1 VYRRLR
7 RANIPI
13 APIPS
18 SDKLPG
24 SGVDNVFVLNA
35 RLVGSVEALE
45 LLTKSFAVSLA

>member
-1 VYRRLR
+1 M
-7 RANIPI
+7 PI

-35 RLVGSVEALE
+35 RLVGSVTLPEFV
-45 LLTKSFAVSLA
+45 TKSFAVSFA